1 VKKNLIAAVAILS
14 ASAILLSACS
24 GGSDS
29 SSSSSSTDSS
39 TETQTTDSVA
49 QLSGTINMDGS
60 STVAPLTE
68 AAAEL
73 FMNENSGVRVTVGTS
88 GTGGGF
94 AKFCIGETDGNSAS
108 RPIKESEIEEC
119 AKNAIGYAGVQV
131 ANDALSVLVNNEFP
145 VDCMTV
151 EQVSQIWDEGST
163 VTTWGQVSG
172 LTFPAE
178 FASRGVKLYGP
189 GTDSGTFDFFT
200 EVINGESGKITN
212 SYIDIGEDDNAAVVA
227 IQSDV
232 TAMGYVPFS
241 YYQEAGDKVKA
252 LQIDS
257 GAGCVAASS
266 ENVLSGSYSP
276 LGRPL
281 FVYASDAALTKP
293 EVVAFFEFYVNNS
306 SVIAAAAGAVG
317 LSEAQTAKALADVA
331 ALVK

>member
-1 VKKNLIAAVAILS
+1 VKKNLFALTAFFAVG
-14 ASAILLSACS
+14 AILLSACS

-29 SSSSSSTDSS
+29 SSSTDTAGSTS
-39 TETQTTDSVA
+39 ETQATESVVE
-49 QLSGTINMDGS
+49 LSGSILMDGS

-73 FMNENSGVRVTVGTS
+73 FMNENKGVQVTVGTS

-108 RPIKESEIEEC
+108 RPIKESEEEEC
-119 AKNAIGYAGVQV
+119 AKNGIGYAGVQV
-131 ANDALSVLVNNEFP
+131 ANDALSVLVNNDFP
-145 VDCMTV
+145 ADCMTV
-151 EQVSQIWDEGST
+151 EQVSSIWNEGST
-163 VTTWGQVSG
+163 VKTWGQVPG
-172 LTFPAE
+172 MTFPAD
-178 FASRGVKLYGP
+178 FASREIKLYGP

-200 EVINGESGKITN
+200 EVINGESGKITT
-212 SYIDIGEDDNAAVVA
+212 YIDIGEDDNAAVVA
-227 IQSDV
+227 VSSDV

-241 YYQEAGDKVKA
+241 YYQEAGDAVKA

-257 GAGCVAASS
+257 GAGCVEASS
-266 ENVLSGSYSP
+266 ENVLGGTYTP

-281 FVYASDAALTKP
+281 FVYASDAALAKP
-293 EVVAFFEFYVNNS
+293 QVVAFFEFYVNNS

-331 ALVK
+331 ALVQ